1 MNNEK
6 IFKSL
11 IEVFKKLNNQR
22 RWTAFL
28 TESRYDEIAKQ
39 ALNCIVSFI
48 LATEAENQGQ
58 PIKWELFPKIAI
70 FRAFQKAYVFFD
82 TPEHKCRAICEIGN
96 IPFEKEFSK
105 TTLDIIEECTDKEFT
120 EFLSAG
126 YGSVEETIYKA
137 ATKIATSLE
146 LRENREKINGNYI
159 KELEQ
164 VIKTMSKYE
173 FVPGFNQTSNAD
185 SKEFQAFKKVSE
197 LRNQNRWSVYSYRVE
212 CSVLGHL
219 FDTAI
224 FAYLIALEEG
234 KSEEIAT
241 KYFFIGIFHD
251 VAEAFTRD
259 IPSPIKDRIPGFREA
274 TEKYELFC
282 MEEYFYPLLSDVSKA
297 AVKSV
302 MLESKE
308 NEEYKKIIKGADYL
322 SAATEIWR
330 QFEDRN
336 FLIAMSGLEK
346 KFESPNIEISET
358 GMKVYKEMLEQIKK
372 IFKED

>member
-1 MNNEK
+1 MNSEK

-11 IEVFKKLNNQR
+11 IEVFKRLNNQR

-58 PIKWELFPKIAI
+58 PIKWERFPKIAI
-70 FRAFQKAYVFFD
+70 FRAFQKAYVFYD
-82 TPEHKCRAICEIGN
+82 TPEHICREICEIDN
-96 IPFEKEFSK
+96 IPFEKEFLK
-105 TTLDIIEECTDKEFT
+105 ATRDIIEEYADKKFAD
-120 EFLSAG
+120 FLAEG
-126 YGSVEETIYKA
+126 YGTIEEKIYKA
-137 ATKIATSLE
+137 GTKIATSLE
-146 LRENREKINGNYI
+146 LRENQEKINGDYI

-173 FVPGFNQTSNAD
+173 DIPRFNEISDTD
-185 SKEFQAFKKVSE
+185 SKEFQAFKRTSK
-197 LRNQNRWSVYSYRVE
+197 LRNQNRWSAYSYRVE

-224 FAYLIALEEG
+224 FAYLMALEEG

-274 TEKYELFC
+274 TEKYELLC

-308 NEEYKKIIKGADYL
+308 NEEYKKLIKGADYL
-322 SAATEIWR
+322 SAAAEIWR

-346 KFESPNIEISET
+346 KFESPNIEITET
-358 GMKVYKEMLEQIKK
+358 GMKVYEEMLEQIKK
-372 IFKED
+372 IFKD